1 MKAKLSKVL
10 ALLLACVMIFTTLP
24 LMAFASDEA
33 ANIYTVSN
41 ESPAIPMTVGT
52 QIAVGDLAVTFSDGT
67 VVAGDALTWISTGS
81 GVSVK
86 NGYLVA
92 KEVGPV
98 KLTVTATDGKSRNIY
113 AAVASAED
121 AAKGLYK
128 FYTYDFANGMG
139 DEWVVDTTYTGAE
152 QKLGLI
158 TNEQGQLVASGKTP
172 SARSYSKT
180 KINATT
186 GNFEYNTFDTT
197 TKYQRTVWWDYD
209 YFNAG
214 IFANDMGGAFQ
225 AGIISNS
232 VYSKVKELGAYIP
245 FVNTNASSTVTYYDA
260 DGVATTGTG
269 TTQATSYMY
278 TKNAIFN
285 DFTNYTTGAKMLT
298 SCDNYG
304 GFIALLGRVSHGTL
318 HIHEY
323 MGLAFNTNLK
333 STTTTVNYR
342 RALASTNGTIWLDYY
357 YGQQARDT
365 GFTTSALKSADTTIE
380 GGSEFVEVTTKFHG
394 NQLSYAIGEEKGT
407 FTEADANYQPEVKTG
422 GIGIMAQYSY
432 VALKEM
438 YAAINSEYL
447 VTLPNA
453 VETKTEIYTVSYGSP
468 AIPMNENTAVDLSLL
483 NVEMDAD
490 GTVVSG
496 ADITWKAQKQEGL
509 YLNNAGK
516 KVSVY
521 AAGNY
526 KLTATYNGVSK
537 NVWVIAKKAQDTD
550 FALID
555 YNFADG
561 YNPADWQFVLWKNT
575 TDPNVGYDAD
585 PTVSVGALEYSSKNG
600 YVAMGLNK
608 GVEGTFRYC
617 NYGVLINKNPIFDDF
632 ADYTVTSLS
641 STRAGGVINGWGG
654 PGIMGRV
661 QLTADGAIDNSN
673 NAIIAEFLGL
683 GSVRVAA
690 NTTTWW
696 LSQKYTCDDSYIRE
710 NKGTLK
716 KDMEGYNGHYYWTN
730 TTTLDEYKI
739 LKGVYDGENFALSVD
754 STEIYNLSKASDADK
769 TAWAKDVN
777 HAVGAGA
784 PGIFVWGG
792 KIQMK
797 TFKVTLNSND
807 MPEALAAEEE
817 PPVVRYVVESFDPVI
832 VMYNN
837 TSVLLDNIAVQFEDG
852 GKTTVATDVE
862 WTVPE
867 TDGIEII
874 GGEEGKIIA
883 HTNGTYVVTATSNGV
898 SKKIYLLVT
907 DKSKD
912 EIVLFSDDFSEGEL
926 NYNIWQQTEYYW
938 GEPVQVTAQKDKS
951 DKYIEGINIAQL
963 GAIPFVT
970 RDYWDAL
977 YLGGPRSHADAGG
990 TGYKWQNVFMN
1001 NTQYYMYIRE
1011 DYVTEDGIKISDL
1024 GVYDVSTSF
1033 TTLNQGTNICKYNA
1047 ATDTYGDINLLYNGF
1062 GVMGRINFAGE
1073 SFYNKSKS
1081 SMQSF
1086 KWDYDTSGGGKTIT
1100 INGGAG
1106 ASSTAVQT
1114 GSGAVLGTGSMRVS
1128 YRANEING
1136 KYIPIGNTGTSSNT
1150 ANFVNASY
1158 STTAKGTTGIAGSVG
1173 FFTEAHDIDIFD
1185 FTVSY
1190 PVMVPEYEDIKVTVE
1205 NNTITVPVNTT
1216 IDLSKYTF
1224 MVDGVATKGNQ
1235 VAWSGLRNE
1244 IGEIDSVNGTFT
1256 AFSVGTATV
1265 NGVTFVVSDTKAT
1278 VGAKAL
1284 VNINGNGSVSVA
1296 PNGTSN
1302 SYAVQTTADSGYLLK
1317 GGVVTVAYA
1326 DGTTKTVGVDDTGKA
1341 IITADH
1347 IGGISIDVEFV
1358 AKREV
1363 GFVSLGATIRLPGTK
1378 DAAGNTLKHGIK
1390 FGARINNIRLY
1401 SGKPILDGEVTLAG
1415 NDYKVAEV
1423 GSLVIPTQLLFGS
1436 ELTVNSE
1443 RAQRKKVSVVSN
1455 ATENFADI
1463 TTVLVGIPENWYGID
1478 ISFRGYI
1485 KLTNLDGTEEFYVY
1499 TDEIERSYNGVM
1511 KAAPVTATGV
1521 EFNADNTTIMLT
1533 SAKPNLKYA
1542 LGEEMIIIAD
1552 TYVDGTMANGI
1563 SLAYKVFKGDAN
1575 GYSGSAIA
1583 TGTAKSS
1590 GTASVKISYTTAEAG
1605 YYYVVVSA
1613 LDKDGNTVIADT
1625 IRLGAGLVS
1634 TNGTKVFDENNI
1646 ALNFG
1651 IASDTHIMGEYMNY
1665 RSNRHLIAM
1674 LKVLNN
1680 QAGYYADGTQ
1690 KLDALL
1696 VAGDLTNAVIGSTN
1710 LNGLPGWKSADTVA
1724 KFDYLIY
1731 SEVNAFRNIMN
1742 NYLGDTQLIYSLG
1755 NHDTAGGKGAS
1766 FKYASYMFR
1775 PTLYYQQILSGKR
1788 VELPAAVAD
1797 MTPEQISAVH
1807 FNVNDDYTDSK
1818 DYIKYYGRDEES
1830 AQDFNEGNR
1839 IMHING
1845 YTFVAIDAMVLQNGF
1860 ARYTDSTLRFLKD
1873 ALDESVAKDPSA
1885 PVFIITHYRPYG
1897 TEAYQVDLPYN
1908 GARNID
1914 ELLQNYPQAVLWGG
1928 HKHVPLQT
1936 ETSIIQTRTVDENG
1950 NVIES
1955 GYTSLTSAASAYGS
1969 ADKFGDPNNQ
1979 EEGSYTQLVQVDI
1992 NGNIKITRYYISSDT
2007 AGQACETTSANEV
2020 VKGSDGQWIKSWTD
2034 NSAEVVI
2041 KVKTINNPWF
2051 IINSVDDNVRDEY
2064 APDVRAA
2071 LSQPEFVSNNVTV
2084 NGKTITFPKAVNAL
2098 GVNNAETMI
2107 VQYRAY
2113 LYDADGN
2120 LVEQKD
2126 ISRFINRYANYY
2138 DVPDPDTYSV
2148 TFSGEGTRVVIRAFD
2163 TWACFFDHESR
2174 YPSLVVDLT

>member
-1 MKAKLSKVL
+1 MKAKLSKVM
-10 ALLLACVMIFTTLP
+10 AMLLAGVLIFTTLP
-24 LMAFASDEA
+24 LMAFASDETE
-33 ANIYTVSN
+33 NIYTVSN

-67 VVAGDALTWISTGS
+67 VIAGDALTWISTGS

-139 DEWVVDTTYTGAE
+139 DEWVVDTAYVGAE
-152 QKLGLI
+152 QKFGLI

-186 GNFEYNTFDTT
+186 GNFEYNSFDTT

-209 YFNAG
+209 YFKAG
-214 IFANDMGGAFQ
+214 VFANDMDGAFQ

-260 DGVATTGTG
+260 DGVATTGTA
-269 TTQATSYMY
+269 TTQAASYMY
-278 TKNAIFN
+278 TKNAIFD

-298 SCDNYG
+298 SNDNSG
-304 GFIALLGRVSHGTL
+304 GFIALLGRVSYGTL

-323 MGLAFNTNLK
+323 MGLAFNTSLK

-365 GFTTSALKSADTTIE
+365 GFTTSALKSANTTIE
-380 GGSEFVEVTTKFHG
+380 GGSEFAEVTTKFHG
-394 NQLSYAIGEEKGT
+394 NQLSYAIGEEKAT
-407 FTEADANYQPEVKTG
+407 FIEADANYQPEVKTG

-483 NVEMDAD
+483 NVEMDAE

-537 NVWVIAKKAQDTD
+537 NVWVIAKKAEDTD

-561 YNPADWQFVLWKNT
+561 YNPNDWQFVLWKNST
-575 TDPNVGYDAD
+575 NPNVGYDAD

-641 STRAGGVINGWGG
+641 SMRAGGVINGWGG

-661 QLTADGAIDNSN
+661 QLTADGAIDNNN
-673 NAIIAEFLGL
+673 NAIISQFLGL

-696 LSQKYTCDDSYIRE
+696 LSQKYTCDASYIRE
-710 NKGTLK
+710 NKGTLT

-739 LKGVYDGENFALSVD
+739 LKGVYDGENFSLSVD

-769 TAWAKDVN
+769 TAWAKDAN

-792 KIQMK
+792 KIQIK

-817 PPVVRYVVESFDPVI
+817 PPVVRYIVESFDPVI

-852 GKTTVATDVE
+852 GKTTVATDIE

-867 TDGIEII
+867 TDGIEIVC
-874 GGEEGKIIA
+874 GEEGKIIA
-883 HTNGTYVVTATSNGV
+883 YTNGTYKLTATHNGV
-898 SKKIYLLVT
+898 SKQIYLLVT

-912 EIVLFSDDFSEGEL
+912 EILLFHEDFADKTLDYSV
-926 NYNIWQQTEYYW
+926 WQQTEYYW
-938 GEPVQVTAQKDKS
+938 GEPVQVTEQKDKTGV
-951 DKYIEGINIAQL
+951 YTEGTTVAQV

-970 RDYWDAL
+970 REYWDAL
-977 YLGGPRSHADAGG
+977 ELGGPRSSEDAGG
-990 TGYKWQNVFMN
+990 TGYNWNKIFMN
-1001 NTQYYMYIRE
+1001 NTYYYAYIRE
-1011 DYVTEDGIKISDL
+1011 DYVTDDGIKLSDF
-1024 GVYDVSTSF
+1024 GVYNVSASF
-1033 TTLNQGTNICKYNA
+1033 TVLNPGNNISRYYA
-1047 ATDTYGDINLLYNGF
+1047 STDTYGSVRNEYNGF
-1062 GVMGRINFAGE
+1062 GVMGRIDFAGE
-1073 SFYNKSKS
+1073 SYYKKGS
-1081 SMQSF
+1081 SNMQSF
-1086 KWDYDTSGGGKTIT
+1086 TYDMTGDNIKKLFVKYGSTTELIEATGGGGLNVFGTCSF
-1100 INGGAG
+1100 N
-1106 ASSTAVQT
+1106 VQYRP
-1114 GSGAVLGTGSMRVS
+1114 GSVSGT
-1128 YRANEING
+1128 
-1136 KYIPIGNTGTSSNT
+1136 YIPMTNAGSSKVTEHFKNPSYSFT
-1150 ANFVNASY
+1150 ANTPN
-1158 STTAKGTTGIAGSVG
+1158 GTGSVG
-1173 FFTEAHDIDIFD
+1173 FTTDGQDIDIFD
-1185 FTVSY
+1185 FKVSY
-1190 PVMVPEYEDIKVTVE
+1190 PVTVPQYKDVELSVE

-1256 AFSVGTATV
+1256 AFSVGTTTV
-1265 NGVTFVVSDTKAT
+1265 NGVTFVVSDTEAT

-1284 VNINGNGSVSVA
+1284 VNVNGNGSVSVA

-1317 GGVVTVAYA
+1317 GGVVTVNYA
-1326 DGTTKTVGVDDTGKA
+1326 DGTTKTVGVDALGKA

-1347 IGGISIDVEFV
+1347 IGSISIDAEFV
-1358 AKREV
+1358 VKQEL

-1378 DAAGNTLKHGIK
+1378 DDKGNTLKHGIK
-1390 FGARINNIRLY
+1390 FGARINNIRLTE
-1401 SGKPILDGEVTLAG
+1401 GKAILDGEVTLAG

-1436 ELTVNSE
+1436 ELTINSAN
-1443 RAQRKKVSVVSN
+1443 AQRKTVSVVSN

-1463 TTVLVGIPENWYGID
+1463 TAVLVGIPETWYGID

-1521 EFNADNTTIMLT
+1521 EYNTDNTTVMLT
-1533 SAKPNLKYA
+1533 SAKANLKYA
-1542 LGEEMIIIAD
+1542 LGEEMIVIAD
-1552 TYVDGTMANGI
+1552 TYIDGTRANGI
-1563 SLAYKVFKGDAN
+1563 KLNYSIFKGDAN
-1575 GYSGSAIA
+1575 GYSGDAIA

-1590 GTASVKISYTTAEAG
+1590 GTTSVKISYTAAEAG

-1613 LDKDGNTVIADT
+1613 LDSNDNIVITDT
-1625 IRLGAGLVS
+1625 TRLGSGLVS
-1634 TNGTKVFDENNI
+1634 ATGTNVFDENNI
-1646 ALNFG
+1646 ALSFG
-1651 IASDTHIMGEYMNY
+1651 VASDTHIMGEYMNY
-1665 RSNRHLIAM
+1665 RSNKHLISM

-1680 QAGYYADGTQ
+1680 EAGYYADGTQ

-1710 LNGLPGWKSADTVA
+1710 LNGLPSWKSADTVA

-1766 FKYASYMFR
+1766 FKYGSYMFR

-1797 MTPEQISAVH
+1797 MTPEQINAVH
-1807 FNVNDDYTDSK
+1807 FNLNDDYTDSK

-2034 NSAEVVI
+2034 NSAEVVT

-2084 NGKTITFPKAVNAL
+2084 DGKTITFPKAVNAL

-2120 LVEQKD
+2120 LVEQID
-2126 ISRFINRYANYY
+2126 ISRFINRYTNYY

>member
-10 ALLLACVMIFTTLP
+10 AMLLAGVLIFTTLP
-24 LMAFASDEA
+24 LMAFASDE
-33 ANIYTVSN
+33 
-41 ESPAIPMTVGT
+41 
-52 QIAVGDLAVTFSDGT
+52 
-67 VVAGDALTWISTGS
+67 
-81 GVSVK
+81 
-86 NGYLVA
+86 
-92 KEVGPV
+92 
-98 KLTVTATDGKSRNIY
+98 
-113 AAVASAED
+113 
-121 AAKGLYK
+121 
-128 FYTYDFANGMG
+128 
-139 DEWVVDTTYTGAE
+139 
-152 QKLGLI
+152 
-158 TNEQGQLVASGKTP
+158 
-172 SARSYSKT
+172 
-180 KINATT
+180 
-186 GNFEYNTFDTT
+186 
-197 TKYQRTVWWDYD
+197 
-209 YFNAG
+209 
-214 IFANDMGGAFQ
+214 
-225 AGIISNS
+225 
-232 VYSKVKELGAYIP
+232 
-245 FVNTNASSTVTYYDA
+245 
-260 DGVATTGTG
+260 
-269 TTQATSYMY
+269 
-278 TKNAIFN
+278 
-285 DFTNYTTGAKMLT
+285 
-298 SCDNYG
+298 
-304 GFIALLGRVSHGTL
+304 
-318 HIHEY
+318 
-323 MGLAFNTNLK
+323 
-333 STTTTVNYR
+333 
-342 RALASTNGTIWLDYY
+342 
-357 YGQQARDT
+357 
-365 GFTTSALKSADTTIE
+365 
-380 GGSEFVEVTTKFHG
+380 
-394 NQLSYAIGEEKGT
+394 
-407 FTEADANYQPEVKTG
+407 TEP
-422 GIGIMAQYSY
+422 Y
-432 VALKEM
+432 V
-438 YAAINSEYL
+438 
-447 VTLPNA
+447 
-453 VETKTEIYTVSYGSP
+453 VSYGSP
-468 AIPMNENTAVDLSLL
+468 AIPMNEMTRVNLADIS
-483 NVEMDAD
+483 VEMEK

-496 ADITWKAQKQEGL
+496 ADITWAATEQEGIEFDAAAKTVFAKVAGRYKLTATANGVTKNVWVLVKTAEQEDFYLVNLPELNKNTVVVDDWKLFDTKKGTVHTGAINATSSNYIYSPTVCLMVYVDEIFEDFADYTVEANMASSADARETVNINRGAGLAGRVGLVDGAWNFNGVLTYIRQDYKINVRKPQATNSNTFFGEGRDVYQYDEEGNKVLGGTNGTTELTVPELKAWKNNSTYHIVKNVYSGTELEVFYDGESLGNSASYSDTKYTCRSQTAAGYPGVVGYESSAYLKSFAVKLNSNALAPAKEVNYYNVSYAAPAIPMNENTGVDLKFVNVEITEGNFVSGADITWTAAKQENL
-509 YLNNAGK
+509 YLNNEGK

-537 NVWVIAKKAQDTD
+537 NVWVIAKKAEDTE

-555 YNFADG
+555 YNFANG
-561 YNPADWQFVLWKNT
+561 YNPAEWQFVLWTSTKNA
-575 TDPNVGYDAD
+575 GYDAD

-641 STRAGGVINGWGG
+641 SMRAGGVINGWGG

-661 QLTADGAIDNSN
+661 QLTADGAIDNNN
-673 NAIIAEFLGL
+673 NAIISQFLGL

-696 LSQKYTCDDSYIRE
+696 LPGHTNYTCDASYIRE
-710 NKGTLK
+710 NKGTLT

-739 LKGVYDGENFALSVD
+739 LKGVYEGENFALSVD

-792 KIQMK
+792 KIQIK

-817 PPVVRYVVESFDPVI
+817 PPVVRYIVESFDPVI

-852 GKTTVATDVE
+852 GKTTVATDIE

-867 TDGIEII
+867 TDGIEIVC
-874 GGEEGKIIA
+874 GEEGKIIA
-883 HTNGTYVVTATSNGV
+883 YTNGTYKLTATHNGV
-898 SKKIYLLVT
+898 SKQIYLLVT

-912 EIVLFSDDFSEGEL
+912 EIVLFHEDFADKTLDYSV
-926 NYNIWQQTEYYW
+926 WQQTEYYW
-938 GEPVQVTAQKDKS
+938 GEPVQVTEQKDKTGV
-951 DKYIEGINIAQL
+951 YTEGTTVAQV

-970 RDYWDAL
+970 REYWDAL
-977 YLGGPRSHADAGG
+977 ELGGPRSSEDAGG
-990 TGYKWQNVFMN
+990 TGYNWNKIFMN
-1001 NTQYYMYIRE
+1001 NTYYYAYIRE
-1011 DYVTEDGIKISDL
+1011 DYVTDDGIKLSDF
-1024 GVYDVSTSF
+1024 GVYNVSASF
-1033 TTLNQGTNICKYNA
+1033 TVLNPGNNISRYYA
-1047 ATDTYGDINLLYNGF
+1047 STDTYGSVRNEYNGF
-1062 GVMGRINFAGE
+1062 GVMGRIDFAGE
-1073 SFYNKSKS
+1073 SYYKKGS
-1081 SMQSF
+1081 SNMQSF
-1086 KWDYDTSGGGKTIT
+1086 TYDMTGDNIKKLFVKYGSTTELIEATGGGGLNVFGTCSF
-1100 INGGAG
+1100 N
-1106 ASSTAVQT
+1106 VQYRPDSV
-1114 GSGAVLGTGSMRVS
+1114 SGT
-1128 YRANEING
+1128 
-1136 KYIPIGNTGTSSNT
+1136 YIPMTNAGSSKVTEHFKNPSYSFT
-1150 ANFVNASY
+1150 ANTPN
-1158 STTAKGTTGIAGSVG
+1158 GTGSVG
-1173 FFTEAHDIDIFD
+1173 FTTDGQDIDIFD
-1185 FTVSY
+1185 FKVSY
-1190 PVMVPEYEDIKVTVE
+1190 PVTVPQYKDVELSVE

-1224 MVDGVATKGNQ
+1224 MVDGVATKGDQ

-1256 AFSVGTATV
+1256 AFSVGTTTV
-1265 NGVTFVVSDTKAT
+1265 NGVTFIVSDAEAT

-1284 VNINGNGSVSVA
+1284 VNVNGNGSVSVA

-1317 GGVVTVAYA
+1317 GGIVTVNYS
-1326 DGTTKTVGVDDTGKA
+1326 DGTTKTVGVDATGKA

-1347 IGGISIDVEFV
+1347 IGGLSIDAEFV
-1358 AKREV
+1358 VKQEL
-1363 GFVSLGATIRLPGTK
+1363 GFVSLGATIRLPGTT
-1378 DAAGNTLKHGIK
+1378 DGNGNVLKHGIK
-1390 FGARINNIRLY
+1390 FGARINNIRLTE
-1401 SGKPILDGEVTLAG
+1401 GKPILDGEVTLAG
-1415 NDYKVAEV
+1415 NDYKVVEV

-1436 ELTVNSE
+1436 ELTIDSE
-1443 RAQRKKVSVVSN
+1443 RVQRKEVSVVSN

-1485 KLTNLDGTEEFYVY
+1485 KLTNLDGTDEFYVY
-1499 TDEIERSYNGVM
+1499 TDEIARSYNGVM

-1521 EFNADNTTIMLT
+1521 EYNTDNTTVMLT
-1533 SAKPNLKYA
+1533 SAKANLKYA
-1542 LGEEMIIIAD
+1542 LGEEMIVIAD
-1552 TYVDGTMANGI
+1552 TYIDGTRANGI
-1563 SLAYKVFKGDAN
+1563 KLNYSIFKGDAN
-1575 GYSGSAIA
+1575 GYSGDAIA

-1590 GTASVKISYTTAEAG
+1590 GTTSVKISYTAAEAG

-1613 LDKDGNTVIADT
+1613 LDSNDNIVITDT
-1625 IRLGAGLVS
+1625 TRLGSGLVS
-1634 TNGTKVFDENNI
+1634 ATGTNVFDENNI
-1646 ALNFG
+1646 ALSFG
-1651 IASDTHIMGEYMNY
+1651 VASDTHIMGEYMNY
-1665 RSNRHLIAM
+1665 RSNKHLISM

-1680 QAGYYADGTQ
+1680 EAGYYADGTQ

-1766 FKYASYMFR
+1766 FKYGSYMFR

-1797 MTPEQISAVH
+1797 MTPEQINAVH
-1807 FNVNDDYTDSK
+1807 FNLNDDYTDSK

-2034 NSAEVVI
+2034 NSAEVVT

-2084 NGKTITFPKAVNAL
+2084 DGKTITFPKAVNAL

-2120 LVEQKD
+2120 LVEQID
-2126 ISRFINRYANYY
+2126 ISRFINRYTNYY